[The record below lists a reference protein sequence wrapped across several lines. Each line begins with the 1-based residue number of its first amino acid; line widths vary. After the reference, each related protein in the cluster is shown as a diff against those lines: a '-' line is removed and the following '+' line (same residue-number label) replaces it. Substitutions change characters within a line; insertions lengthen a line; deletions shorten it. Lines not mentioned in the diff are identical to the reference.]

1 MTFLPRD
8 PRPRRV
14 LLRGGPILAAGS
26 GSGSGVGS
34 GVSSGPPTAIG
45 IEGGTVRFVGSAAEA
60 DTWAAGADEIVELA
74 GRLVTP
80 AFVDAH
86 VHVSQTGLR
95 LSGLDLA
102 AARSRTDVLD
112 AVSRRARTSTD
123 AVLLGFG
130 WDETSWADPRLPT
143 AAELDRAAPGRPVYL
158 ARVDVHSGLVSGA
171 LCDRAPAMAA
181 EPGWDGSGRVE
192 REAHHVARDA
202 AAGLVTD
209 AQRTAAIEAA
219 LAAAAA
225 AGLGSLHEMSA
236 PHVNA
241 AGDLAVCARIAAER
255 SSVRVVPYWGELA
268 RTGGVDRAREL
279 GCRGAAGDLCADG
292 AFGSRTAALSSPY
305 ADQPGHTGHGY
316 LDADEVAAHVVAC
329 TEAGLQAGFHCIG
342 DAAVTAVVEGFRLAE
357 KRVGGDRLNSARHRL
372 EHVELV
378 TAEQAHEL
386 ARWGVVVS
394 GQPAFDAA
402 WGGTDGMY
410 AARLG
415 TDRALAANPWATLR
429 RAGVTLAFG
438 SDAPVTPL
446 DPWGGV
452 RAAAWHH
459 NEAERISVADAFAA
473 HTRGGHHAAGDEGG
487 VLTPGAEAT
496 YAIWD
501 GAVREGDATL
511 PDLRPGT
518 PLPTCVRTVVAGE
531 VVFDAEQPAGGQ
543 PAGVHADREHLDR
556 EQA

>member
-14 LLRGGPILAAGS
+14 LLRGGPILTSELGS
-26 GSGSGVGS
+26 G
-34 GVSSGPPTAIG
+34 PATAMG
-45 IEGGTVRFVGSAAEA
+45 IEGGTIRFVGSAAEA
-60 DTWAAGADEIVELA
+60 ETWAAGADEIVELA

-86 VHVSQTGLR
+86 VHLSQTGLR

-102 AARSRTDVLD
+102 AATSRTDVLD
-112 AVSRRARTSTD
+112 AVARHARARAD

-130 WDETSWADPRLPT
+130 WDETTWADPRLPT

-171 LCDRAPAMAA
+171 LYDRAPAMAA
-181 EPGWDGSGRVE
+181 EPGWDGTGRVE

-202 AAGLVTD
+202 AAALVTD

-225 AGLGSLHEMSA
+225 AGLGGLHEMSA

-241 AGDLAVCARIAAER
+241 ADDLAVCARIAAVR
-255 SSVRVVPYWGELA
+255 PSVRVVTYWGELA
-268 RTGGVDRAREL
+268 RTGGVDRALEL

-292 AFGSRTAALSSPY
+292 AFGSRTAALTSPY
-305 ADQPGHTGHGY
+305 ADLPGHTGHGY

-342 DAAVTAVVEGFRLAE
+342 DAAVTAVVEGLRLAE
-357 KRVGGDRLNSARHRL
+357 KRIGADRLSSVRHRL

-378 TAEQAHEL
+378 TAEQAHDL

-410 AARLG
+410 ATRLG

-429 RAGVTLAFG
+429 RAGVALAFG
-438 SDAPVTPL
+438 SDAPVTPF

-459 NEAERISVADAFAA
+459 NETERIGVADAFAA
-473 HTRGGHHAAGDEGG
+473 HTRGGHHAAGDENG
-487 VLTPGAEAT
+487 VLAPGAEAT
-496 YAIWD
+496 YAVWD
-501 GAVREGDATL
+501 GATDASGRVTGDAGL

-531 VVFDAEQPAGGQ
+531 AVFDREQPHWERQ
-543 PAGVHADREHLDR
+543 DR